1 MTVMDKLLFK
11 TIDLSK
17 HADIA
22 IRFREDSFR
31 VSFGHADDFH
41 EADGLGSKRYLEW
54 LSVRIG
60 EYPDLHVHVWCEGEI
75 IGQLEGRFDRQSP
88 TVGYVNLYYLAP
100 EWRGRGLASALDHY
114 MCDVFNGRGC
124 HAVRLSVSPTNARAI
139 KFYTRHGWTDQGPR
153 SDGSEVHLMEKDL
166 MSP

>member
-1 MTVMDKLLFK
+1 MDKLLFK

-75 IGQLEGRFDRQSP
+75 IGQLDGRFDRQSP
-88 TVGYVNLYYLAP
+88 TVGYINLYYLAP
-100 EWRGRGLASALDHY
+100 EWRGRT
-114 MCDVFNGRGC
+114 RE
-124 HAVRLSVSPTNARAI
+124 RARQL
-139 KFYTRHGWTDQGPR
+139 Y
-153 SDGSEVHLMEKDL
+153 V
-166 MSP
+166 